1 MACIDSCLLGSILV
15 GTMIINMFST
25 HKDKVFIDFQKT
37 LSLEQKKIYSNIV
50 NERLKIYLQGYM
62 LGLIF
67 AFLFIYYSNQTKMK
81 KVCIFLTIAISIKIL
96 YYRLTPK
103 TTYMLEHLNSQEQNK
118 AWLKIYKHM
127 SRKWI
132 FGAILGGLG
141 YLSLGS
147 GLC

>member
-1 MACIDSCLLGSILV
+1 MTCIDSCLLGSILI
-15 GTMIINMFST
+15 GTMIVNMFSS
-25 HKDKVFIDFQKT
+25 HKDKVFLEFQKT
-37 LSLEQKKIYSNIV
+37 LSTEQQQIYSSIV

-67 AFLFIYYSNQTKMK
+67 AFLYIFYSNQTKMK
-81 KVCIFLTIAISIKIL
+81 KVCIFITIAISVKII
-96 YYRLTPK
+96 YYRITPK
-103 TTYMLEHLNSQEQNK
+103 SKYMLEYLTSPEQNK

-132 FGAILGGLG
+132 FGAIIGGLG
-141 YLSLGS
+141 YLSIGS